1 MYLLVQMQT
10 TWMDF
15 WWVSVAPADN
25 YKTWL
30 ESLVSDISQ
39 LLGSSSLAIQVAVLL
54 LRICEEVQEHEKKCS
69 PYLQD
74 AFSAA

>member
-25 YKTWL
+25 YKIWL
-30 ESLVSDISQ
+30 ESLVTDISQ
-39 LLGSSSLAIQVAVLL
+39 LLGSSSLAIQVAVLPL
-54 LRICEEVQEHEKKCS
+54 HICEEVQEYEEKCS
-69 PYLQD
+69 PYLQG